1 MDFNGIRLFTY
12 PESPAFP
19 TGQQSPM
26 NWPIIKAYPK
36 DEGTYRGKRNDNA
49 DVLLALS
56 KVRLSPGE
64 QPYLYV
70 VTSAGIREVFKEARY
85 LFERNIVLLLL
96 AAALALFVSHVIG
109 KKILLRD
116 MDELISAARKLGEGD
131 LSARAESGR
140 GCREMRNLSETFNE
154 MGQALENR
162 QNELQETARS
172 LSKMRNMLSNILE
185 SMPSA
190 VIGLDRRN
198 VITNWNQGAEHLS
211 GTSAGSALGKP
222 LHEVF
227 PWLAGQVDNKDKIPC
242 GATPLRLERCAFPE
256 GNEIRFV
263 DILAYPLVANGVEG
277 AVVRVDDVT
286 RRVELEAIMIQ
297 TEKISSMG
305 CLAGGMAHE
314 INNPLAGILQSIQNI
329 QRRMSP
335 GLEANI
341 RAAEAVGTTLEAVVS
356 YLQNREI
363 PKFLDSIKQSG
374 ERAAKIVKNM
384 LGFIRKSNSAHMPV
398 HLPELVDRVI
408 EIAATD
414 YNLKKKYDFRRIE
427 IIREYDPIMPPVCC
441 SPSDI
446 EQVAYNLLANAAQ
459 AMGSVDSPTEPPRLT
474 LRIYQEGL
482 FGVFEVEDNGP
493 GMDEDVRKRVFEP
506 LFTTKEPGE
515 GTGLGLAVSY
525 FIVVNSYG
533 GSIQVESEKGKGS
546 RFIIRLPLDP
556 ALAACK
562 DYEP

>member
-1 MDFNGIRLFTY
+1 
-12 PESPAFP
+12 
-19 TGQQSPM
+19 
-26 NWPIIKAYPK
+26 
-36 DEGTYRGKRNDNA
+36 
-49 DVLLALS
+49 
-56 KVRLSPGE
+56 
-64 QPYLYV
+64 
-70 VTSAGIREVFKEARY
+70 
-85 LFERNIVLLLL
+85 
-96 AAALALFVSHVIG
+96 
-109 KKILLRD
+109 
-116 MDELISAARKLGEGD
+116 
-131 LSARAESGR
+131 
-140 GCREMRNLSETFNE
+140 
-154 MGQALENR
+154 
-162 QNELQETARS
+162 
-172 LSKMRNMLSNILE
+172 
-185 SMPSA
+185 MPSA